1 MKRPNLKKKVSVLYS
16 PGTNCEE
23 ETMAAFRLAG
33 ANATLLFLLDVI
45 SGRKKV
51 TDCDIFC
58 IPGGFSWG
66 DYIKE
71 GIITAAMIAESI
83 QQLVEAEIPMLLIC
97 NGFQIG
103 ARAKIFGPDM
113 TLTRNVS
120 NLFCS
125 RPVRHLVLPSNC
137 VWTRGLAGDT
147 LSFPSAH
154 AGGLVVYT
162 KQPNVVMT
170 YASESP
176 NGGPIAGV
184 ASKNGLIFGLMNH
197 PEREYGNE
205 DGQKIFRNGI
215 AAA

>member
-1 MKRPNLKKKVSVLYS
+1 MKPSLKKKVSVLYS

-23 ETMAAFRLAG
+23 ETMAAFKLAG

-71 GIITAAMIAESI
+71 GIITAAMIEEAI
-83 QQLVEAEIPMLLIC
+83 QQLVETKIPMLLIC

-103 ARAKIFGPDM
+103 ARARIFGPYM

-125 RPVRHLVLPSNC
+125 RPVQHEVLTSNC
-137 VWTRGLAGDT
+137 VWTRDLAGDT
-147 LSFPSAH
+147 LNFPSAH
-154 AGGLVVYT
+154 AGGLVVYNGT
-162 KQPNVVMT
+162 VNVVMT
-170 YASESP
+170 YASKSP

-184 ASKNGLIFGLMNH
+184 ASENGLIFGLMDH
-197 PEREYGNE
+197 PERPYGNE
-205 DGQKIFRNGI
+205 DGQKLLRNGI
-215 AAA
+215 AAV